1 MIARRNA
8 AREANSLRMARWP
21 KRSNGC
27 VMTGA
32 TVATTGATGT
42 GSGADAGV
50 AGGVFKAR
58 LRRRRNGVVGKG
70 GGVGGGSPD
79 AANRRPTTKIA
90 IPPKM
95 NGVSVTGA

>member
-8 AREANSLRMARWP
+8 SREANSLRMARWP
-21 KRSNGC
+21 KRSSGC
-27 VMTGA
+27 V
-32 TVATTGATGT
+32 TTGATAATGGATGT
-42 GSGADAGV
+42 DSGSGAG
-50 AGGVFKAR
+50 GGVFKAR
-58 LRRRRNGVVGKG
+58 FRSRRNGVVGRG
-70 GGVGGGSPD
+70 GGVGVGSPD